1 MLYNGLLKNSEML
14 FSDDSKFYI
23 QDSHAYVR
31 FSLKTSANF
40 TMQYQEEL
48 SNEFF
53 NLFDFKEHSVT
64 SGFVFMVSELM
75 ERVLEDRRGLFVYL
89 IFKTMFMKKI
99 CPDFES
105 LKIIDKK
112 VVRYQKKK
120 FMKLLIG
127 LPRDFVN
134 SFQSEIYTAIVDSM
148 GKVLDIETN
157 DLKYHKY
164 AYKTTLVA
172 KEYLDD
178 LEAYIKNEQNSGYP
192 RVNKMKMEER
202 PFESALKLAEK
213 IKNK

>member
-1 MLYNGLLKNSEML
+1 ML
-14 FSDDSKFYI
+14 FSDDSKFFI
-23 QDSHAYVR
+23 QDSRAYVK
-31 FSLKTSANF
+31 FSLRTSANF

-64 SGFVFMVSELM
+64 CGFVFMVSELM
-75 ERVLEDRRGLFVYL
+75 ERVVEERRGLFVYL
-89 IFKTMFMKKI
+89 VFKTMFMQKI
-99 CPDFES
+99 CPNFES
-105 LKIIDKK
+105 LKIIDAKM
-112 VVRYQKKK
+112 VRYQKKK

-134 SFQSEIYTAIVDSM
+134 SFQSEIYSAIVDSM
-148 GKVLDIETN
+148 NKVLDIETN
-157 DLKYHKY
+157 DIKYHKY